1 MKIEKPVQNQERA
14 VRFFPVL
21 MPAFSV
27 FLKSGAVNRKPA
39 SRFRR
44 LIFKLRYS

>member
-14 VRFFPVL
+14 VRFLPVL

-27 FLKSGAVNRKPA
+27 F
-39 SRFRR
+39 
-44 LIFKLRYS
+44 FKIRCCE